1 MQSENNGR
9 WEIGK
14 ELKLPRRSGV
24 KLEPDTC
31 VCTSGV
37 GRPKY
42 MNLTQRRSN
51 RPKLDYLPVG
61 DPGFLV
67 PSISVETSEPT
78 IAMDELRVNVV
89 AAHTHTPD
97 AE

>member
-1 MQSENNGR
+1 
-9 WEIGK
+9 
-14 ELKLPRRSGV
+14 
-24 KLEPDTC
+24 
-31 VCTSGV
+31 
-37 GRPKY
+37 
-42 MNLTQRRSN
+42 
-51 RPKLDYLPVG
+51 VG